1 MQQLAATKSDA
12 ESAYK
17 ENKQPKQ
24 SAKPHKRIRQTESA
38 AKPLEKEKQRKK
50 AEKGKQATE
59 KKKSQ
64 AQEDR
69 ELKASIQKA
78 QREQMKEVLKE
89 TNELNYE
96 LISDYISDDDDDVPV
111 TPFHSCP
118 KITVPKAA
126 IPRNTDQSCCQVTVI
141 KIYQIYS
148 LPTNVQNHFLTS
160 EINMIK
166 NYTFNSPR
174 SNI

>member
-1 MQQLAATKSDA
+1 MLAATKSDA

-24 SAKPHKRIRQTESA
+24 SAKPHKRIRQAESA

-64 AQEDR
+64 AQEER

-89 TNELNYE
+89 TNKMNYE
-96 LISDYISDDDDDVPV
+96 LISDDISDDDVPV
-111 TPFHSCP
+111 TPFHSSP
-118 KITVPKAA
+118 KITMPKAA
-126 IPRNTDQSCCQVTVI
+126 TPSKTDQSCCQV
-141 KIYQIYS
+141 
-148 LPTNVQNHFLTS
+148 
-160 EINMIK
+160 
-166 NYTFNSPR
+166 
-174 SNI
+174 

>member
-1 MQQLAATKSDA
+1 MQQLAATKSYA

-24 SAKPHKRIRQTESA
+24 STKPHKRIRQTESA

-126 IPRNTDQSCCQVTVI
+126 IPRNTDQSCCQVMVI

-160 EINMIK
+160 EIKI
-166 NYTFNSPR
+166 T
-174 SNI
+174 

>member
-1 MQQLAATKSDA
+1 MLAATKGDA

-24 SAKPHKRIRQTESA
+24 SIKPHKRIRQAESA
-38 AKPLEKEKQRKK
+38 AKPLGKEKQRKK

-96 LISDYISDDDDDVPV
+96 LISDDISDDDDVPV
-111 TPFHSCP
+111 TPFHSSP
-118 KITVPKAA
+118 KITMPKAA
-126 IPRNTDQSCCQVTVI
+126 IPRNTDQSCCQVI

-148 LPTNVQNHFLTS
+148 LPTMFKS
-160 EINMIK
+160 I
-166 NYTFNSPR
+166 F
-174 SNI
+174 